1 MIEQILL
8 FQFNPEVTT
17 GFLGFELMFLIP
29 LQIVNKSKMAKIT
42 KKKTLI
48 PKAIVY
54 FKEK

>member
-1 MIEQILL
+1 
-8 FQFNPEVTT
+8 
-17 GFLGFELMFLIP
+17 MFLIP